1 MEPFSDTPIV
11 VQNPTTKQ
19 SCTWSELFLAALGA
33 LGELVDVLASLLALA
48 RDGLRDTLA
57 HAALVALAKLPVVR
71 AALGQVPDSD
81 SIAEPADCFMVDASP
96 GMRFGGAPPS
106 GERHLGHSGFPCASS
121 HE

>member
-71 AALGQVPDSD
+71 AALG
-81 SIAEPADCFMVDASP
+81 AGAGLRLHRRASRLLH
-96 GMRFGGAPPS
+96 GRRLA
-106 GERHLGHSGFPCASS
+106 RH
-121 HE
+121 